1 MPGFIF
7 GHVWRHFLF
16 TKSIRRAGF
25 SATVLVVAV
34 SNARAR
40 VSTFV
45 HGAYQ

>member
-1 MPGFIF
+1 MPGSIF
-7 GHVWRHFLF
+7 GHVWQHFLS
-16 TKSIRRAGF
+16 TKSIRRAKF
-25 SATVLVVAV
+25 SATVLVVDV